1 MTYYILYLR
10 LKCDK
15 LQINKRKWPGPNLTF
30 TLPFKYLGSV
40 LFYLYFLNKYFIL
53 TKMFDLINQKYSK
66 TVKYYHNFKQQFSI
80 SIYLFLTLNYW
91 MVL

>member
-1 MTYYILYLR
+1 M

-15 LQINKRKWPGPNLTF
+15 LQINKMKWPGLITF

-40 LFYLYFLNKYFIL
+40 LFLFIFFKNKYFIL
-53 TKMFDLINQKYSK
+53 TKMFDLINPKYSK
-66 TVKYYHNFKQQFSI
+66 TVQYYHNFKQQFSI